1 MVLSTPQSILSISNF
16 NQSNHKNM
24 DFVLNYLD
32 TTTIAFI
39 SLISL
44 LFFLFR
50 FSKVSHT
57 KEPPTISGS
66 WPLLGH
72 LPLMRNT
79 QTPHKTL
86 GSLVDKYG
94 PIFTIKL
101 GATNALVL
109 SNWEL
114 AKECFTKND
123 IVVSSRPKPVAVELM
138 SYNQAFIGWAPYGAY
153 WRQLR
158 KIVTLEILSNRRVEL
173 LSHIRVSEVQTS
185 IKELVNVWSN
195 QVSLQPILL
204 DDTKSSS
211 TNDYVSVELKKWF
224 AQLTLNMVLR
234 MVVGKRCFGDVD
246 EANKEEAKRFLE
258 NIRDFMRLIGTFT
271 VGDGVP
277 FLKWL
282 DLGGHEKQM
291 KKCAKKFDEM
301 LNEWLE
307 EHREKKG
314 LGSDDKVVGERDFM
328 DAMLLVLKDKPIE
341 EFDVDTII
349 KATTLELILGGSD
362 TTAGTLTWAM
372 CLLLKHPH
380 VLEKAKEELN
390 THIGKER
397 CVSELD
403 INKLVYLH
411 AIIKETL
418 RLYPP
423 APFSSPREFTKD
435 CTIGGYHIKKGTRLM
450 PNLWKIHRDPSVWP
464 DPLEFKPERFLTT
477 HKDVD
482 VRGQNFELLPF
493 GSGRRMCA
501 GMSLGLHM
509 VHYILANF
517 LHSFEILNPSP
528 ESIDSTE
535 VLEFVSTK
543 ATPLEVLVKP
553 CLSFKCY
560 ETM

>member
-1 MVLSTPQSILSISNF
+1 
-16 NQSNHKNM
+16 M
-24 DFVLNYLD
+24 DFVLNYLN

-57 KEPPTISGS
+57 KEPPIISGS

-86 GSLVDKYG
+86 GALVDKYG

-158 KIVTLEILSNRRVEL
+158 KIVTLEILSNRRIEL

-195 QVSLQPILL
+195 QISSQYGLL

-211 TNDYVSVELKKWF
+211 TNDEPSTTDYVSVELKKWF

-246 EANKEEAKRFLE
+246 VENKEEAKRFLE

-282 DLGGHEKQM
+282 DLGGHEKEM
-291 KKCAKKFDEM
+291 KKCAKKFDVM

-314 LGSDDKVVGERDFM
+314 LGSEDKVVGERDFM

-341 EFDVDTII
+341 GFDVDTII

-380 VLEKAKEELN
+380 VLEKLKEELN
-390 THIGKER
+390 TYIGKER
-397 CVSELD
+397 CVNESD

-423 APFSSPREFTKD
+423 APFSSPREFTED

-464 DPLEFKPERFLTT
+464 DPLEFKPERFLST

-528 ESIDSTE
+528 ESIDVTE
-535 VLEFVSTK
+535 VLEFVTTK

-560 ETM
+560 ESM

>member
-1 MVLSTPQSILSISNF
+1 
-16 NQSNHKNM
+16 M
-24 DFVLNYLD
+24 DFVLNYLN

-57 KEPPTISGS
+57 KEPPIVSGS

-86 GSLVDKYG
+86 GALVDKYG

-138 SYNQAFIGWAPYGAY
+138 SYNQAFIGWAPYGTY

-158 KIVTLEILSNRRVEL
+158 KIVTLEILSNRRIEL

-195 QVSLQPILL
+195 QMSSQYGLL

-211 TNDYVSVELKKWF
+211 TNDYASVELKKWF

-246 EANKEEAKRFLE
+246 VENKEEAKKFLE

-282 DLGGHEKQM
+282 DLGGHEKEM

-314 LGSDDKVVGERDFM
+314 LGSEDKVVGERDFM

-341 EFDVDTII
+341 GFDVDTII

-380 VLEKAKEELN
+380 VLEKLKEELN
-390 THIGKER
+390 TYIGKER
-397 CVSELD
+397 CVKESD

-423 APFSSPREFTKD
+423 APFSSPREFTED

-450 PNLWKIHRDPSVWP
+450 PNLWKIHRDPNVWP
-464 DPLEFKPERFLTT
+464 DPLEFKPERFLST

-528 ESIDSTE
+528 ESIDVTE
-535 VLEFVSTK
+535 VLEFVTTK

-560 ETM
+560 ESM

>member
-1 MVLSTPQSILSISNF
+1 
-16 NQSNHKNM
+16 M
-24 DFVLNYLD
+24 DFILNYLNI
-32 TTTIAFI
+32 TTIAFI

-44 LFFLFR
+44 LFFVFR

-57 KEPPTISGS
+57 KQPPIISGS

-86 GSLVDKYG
+86 GCLVDKYG

-109 SNWEL
+109 SNSEL

-158 KIVTLEILSNRRVEL
+158 KIVTLEILSNRRIEL
-173 LSHIRVSEVQTS
+173 LNHIRVSEVQTS
-185 IKELVNVWSN
+185 IKELVNTWSG
-195 QVSLQPILL
+195 QMSLSTNEINNKLAI
-204 DDTKSSS
+204 

-246 EANKEEAKRFLE
+246 EANKEEAKIFLE

-277 FLKWL
+277 FLKRL
-282 DLGGHEKQM
+282 DLGGHEKEM
-291 KKCAKKFDEM
+291 KKCARKFDEM

-307 EHREKKG
+307 EHRVKKG

-341 EFDVDTII
+341 GFDVDTII

-390 THIGKER
+390 AHIGKER
-397 CVSELD
+397 RVNESD
-403 INKLVYLH
+403 INKLVYLQ

-423 APFSSPREFTKD
+423 APFSSPREFTED

-450 PNLWKIHRDPSVWP
+450 PNFWKIHRDPSVWP
-464 DPLEFKPERFLTT
+464 NPLEFNPERFLTS

-482 VRGQNFELLPF
+482 VRGQNFQLLPF

-501 GMSLGLHM
+501 GMSLGLNM
-509 VHYILANF
+509 VHYILASF

-528 ESIDSTE
+528 ESIDDTE
-535 VLEFVSTK
+535 VLEFVTTK

-553 CLSFKCY
+553 FLSFKCY

>member
-1 MVLSTPQSILSISNF
+1 MVLSIPQSILSTNT
-16 NQSNHKNM
+16 QKM
-24 DFVLNYLD
+24 DFILNYLNI
-32 TTTIAFI
+32 TTIAFI

-44 LFFLFR
+44 LFFVFR

-57 KEPPTISGS
+57 KQPPIISGS

-86 GSLVDKYG
+86 GYLVDKYG

-109 SNWEL
+109 SNSEL

-158 KIVTLEILSNRRVEL
+158 KIVTLEILSNRRIEL
-173 LSHIRVSEVQTS
+173 LNHIRVSEVQTS
-185 IKELVNVWSN
+185 IKELVNTWSD
-195 QVSLQPILL
+195 QMSLSTSEINNKLAN
-204 DDTKSSS
+204 

-246 EANKEEAKRFLE
+246 EANKEEAKIFLE

-277 FLKWL
+277 FLKRL
-282 DLGGHEKQM
+282 DLGGHEKEM
-291 KKCAKKFDEM
+291 KKCARKFDEM

-307 EHREKKG
+307 EHRVKKG

-341 EFDVDTII
+341 GFDVDTII

-380 VLEKAKEELN
+380 VLEKAKVELN

-397 CVSELD
+397 CVNESD
-403 INKLVYLH
+403 INKLVYLQ

-423 APFSSPREFTKD
+423 APFSSPREFTED

-450 PNLWKIHRDPSVWP
+450 PNFWKIHRDPSVWP
-464 DPLEFKPERFLTT
+464 NPLEFNPERFLTS

-501 GMSLGLHM
+501 GMSLGLNM
-509 VHYILANF
+509 VHYILASF

-528 ESIDSTE
+528 ESIDDTE
-535 VLEFVSTK
+535 VLEFVTTK

-553 CLSFKCY
+553 FLSFKCY

>member
-1 MVLSTPQSILSISNF
+1 
-16 NQSNHKNM
+16 M
-24 DFVLNYLD
+24 DFVLNYLN

-57 KEPPTISGS
+57 KEPPIISGS

-86 GSLVDKYG
+86 GALVDKYG

-158 KIVTLEILSNRRVEL
+158 KIVTLEILSNRRIEL

-195 QVSLQPILL
+195 QISSQYGLL

-211 TNDYVSVELKKWF
+211 TNDEPSTTDYVSVELKKWF

-246 EANKEEAKRFLE
+246 VENKEEAKRFLE

-282 DLGGHEKQM
+282 DLGGHEKEM
-291 KKCAKKFDEM
+291 KKCAKKFDVM

-314 LGSDDKVVGERDFM
+314 LGSEDKVVGERDFM

-341 EFDVDTII
+341 GFDVDTII

-380 VLEKAKEELN
+380 VLEKLKEELN
-390 THIGKER
+390 TYIGKER
-397 CVSELD
+397 CVNESD

-423 APFSSPREFTKD
+423 APFSSPREFTED

-464 DPLEFKPERFLTT
+464 DPLEFKPERFLST

-528 ESIDSTE
+528 ESIDVTE
-535 VLEFVSTK
+535 VLEFVTTK

-560 ETM
+560 ESI

>member
-1 MVLSTPQSILSISNF
+1 
-16 NQSNHKNM
+16 M
-24 DFVLNYLD
+24 DFVLNYLN

-57 KEPPTISGS
+57 KEPPIISGS

-86 GSLVDKYG
+86 GALVDKYG
-94 PIFTIKL
+94 PIFSIKL

-123 IVVSSRPKPVAVELM
+123 IVISSRPKPVAVELM

-158 KIVTLEILSNRRVEL
+158 KIVTLEILSNRRIEL

-195 QVSLQPILL
+195 QMSSQYGLL
-204 DDTKSSS
+204 DDTKSSSTNDEPS

-246 EANKEEAKRFLE
+246 VENKEEAKKFLE

-282 DLGGHEKQM
+282 DLGGHEKEM
-291 KKCAKKFDEM
+291 KKCAKKFDVM

-314 LGSDDKVVGERDFM
+314 LGSEDKVVGERDFM

-341 EFDVDTII
+341 GFDVDTII
-349 KATTLELILGGSD
+349 KATTL
-362 TTAGTLTWAM
+362 
-372 CLLLKHPH
+372 
-380 VLEKAKEELN
+380 
-390 THIGKER
+390 
-397 CVSELD
+397 VS
-403 INKLVYLH
+403 IY
-411 AIIKETL
+411 
-418 RLYPP
+418 
-423 APFSSPREFTKD
+423 
-435 CTIGGYHIKKGTRLM
+435 
-450 PNLWKIHRDPSVWP
+450 
-464 DPLEFKPERFLTT
+464 
-477 HKDVD
+477 
-482 VRGQNFELLPF
+482 
-493 GSGRRMCA
+493 
-501 GMSLGLHM
+501 
-509 VHYILANF
+509 
-517 LHSFEILNPSP
+517 
-528 ESIDSTE
+528 
-535 VLEFVSTK
+535 
-543 ATPLEVLVKP
+543 
-553 CLSFKCY
+553 
-560 ETM
+560 

>member
-1 MVLSTPQSILSISNF
+1 
-16 NQSNHKNM
+16 
-24 DFVLNYLD
+24 FVLNYLN

-57 KEPPTISGS
+57 KEPPIISGS
-66 WPLLGH
+66 WPLLGSI
-72 LPLMRNT
+72 PLMRNT

-86 GSLVDKYG
+86 GALVDKYG

-138 SYNQAFIGWAPYGAY
+138 SYNQAFIGWAPYGEY

-158 KIVTLEILSNRRVEL
+158 KIVTLEILSNRRIEL

-195 QVSLQPILL
+195 QISSQYGLL

-211 TNDYVSVELKKWF
+211 TNDEPSTTDYVVPELKKWF

-246 EANKEEAKRFLE
+246 VENKEEAKRFLE

-282 DLGGHEKQM
+282 DLGGHEKEM
-291 KKCAKKFDEM
+291 KKCAKKFDVM

-314 LGSDDKVVGERDFM
+314 LGSEDKVVPERDFM
-328 DAMLLVLKDKPIE
+328 DRMLLVLKDKPIE
-341 EFDVDTII
+341 GFDVDTII
-349 KATTLELILGGSD
+349 KAHIELILGGSD

-380 VLEKAKEELN
+380 VLEKLKEELN
-390 THIGKER
+390 TYIGKER
-397 CVSELD
+397 CVNESD

-423 APFSSPREFTKD
+423 APFSSPREFTED

-464 DPLEFKPERFLTT
+464 DPLEFKPESFLST

-528 ESIDSTE
+528 ESIDVTE
-535 VLEFVSTK
+535 VLEFVTTK

-560 ETM
+560 ESM

>member
-1 MVLSTPQSILSISNF
+1 
-16 NQSNHKNM
+16 M
-24 DFVLNYLD
+24 DFVLNYLN

-39 SLISL
+39 SLVSL

-57 KEPPTISGS
+57 KVPPIISGS

-86 GSLVDKYG
+86 GALVDKYG

-138 SYNQAFIGWAPYGAY
+138 SYNQAFIGWAPYGTY

-173 LSHIRVSEVQTS
+173 LSHIRVSEVETS

-195 QVSLQPILL
+195 QVSPQNGLL
-204 DDTKSSS
+204 DDIKSSSTNDEPS

-282 DLGGHEKQM
+282 DLGGHEKEM

-307 EHREKKG
+307 EHRGKKG
-314 LGSDDKVVGERDFM
+314 LGSENKVVGERDFM

-341 EFDVDTII
+341 GFDVDTVI

-380 VLEKAKEELN
+380 VLEKAKQELN
-390 THIGKER
+390 TYIGKER

-423 APFSSPREFTKD
+423 APFSSPREFTED
-435 CTIGGYHIKKGTRLM
+435 CTIGEYHIKKGTRLM

-528 ESIDSTE
+528 ESIDVTE
-535 VLEFVSTK
+535 VLEFVTTK

-560 ETM
+560 ESM